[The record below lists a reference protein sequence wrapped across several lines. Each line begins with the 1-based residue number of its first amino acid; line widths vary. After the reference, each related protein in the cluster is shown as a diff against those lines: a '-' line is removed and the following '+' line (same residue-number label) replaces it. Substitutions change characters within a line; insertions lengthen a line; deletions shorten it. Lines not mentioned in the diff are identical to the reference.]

1 MTNVNYTNP
10 SAMTV
15 SNSSRCDDF
24 NFRPVSGCRGDF
36 DFSLV
41 FEHTILSLAPSS
53 VFLVLSAARL
63 FTLLRRR
70 KQKVATGRAL
80 QLCKLGAVACY
91 AAVQTALLVAWTR
104 PGAYGTRASLAAA
117 ILGLLDVLALAA
129 LSWLEHSYSPRP
141 STLIN
146 VYLLASLVFDAV
158 QIRTLWLIDETHPAS
173 VLPAEFSAALVI
185 KTSILFLEAVEKGKF
200 LPPEW
205 RSRSPEETA
214 GVFSRSLLIWLRGIL
229 AKGRRTLLSPTDLD
243 PLREGLGTARLSRSF
258 QAIWQGNYNKGRDNA
273 RSATG
278 VPSPSLLLV
287 LMRTMKWSML
297 APVIPR
303 LVQTA
308 FTLCQPLLLREF
320 LRYLDGHRTF
330 VGSTGYGF
338 IILYG
343 LVYLGLAISA
353 CIYWRLTYKCLVQM
367 RGCLVATVLE
377 KTTRIDPSQYDMTAP
392 VSLVST
398 DMERIIAGCK
408 DVHEVWANAVQVAIA
423 IWLLYRELGIACVA
437 PAAVAT
443 ISSLGS
449 FLMSSYADK
458 AQVSWMEATQ
468 ERVGATAKAIA
479 GMRSIK
485 LLGLSDGVFTL
496 LQKLRDAELHSA
508 RHFRYIEVLTATISF
523 MPLLISPVF
532 TFMVFVLQAQRSGTR
547 LDTVAAFTSLALLNL
562 MTQPLVWLF
571 QAVPLLMASLGCLRR
586 VQSYLHAPE
595 KARRLKVAAPLGE
608 KSSSSGRSIDE
619 GKGEKLAAPLP
630 TNAVTVRNGQFA
642 WDATKPVLTEVN
654 IEAPANQLTMII
666 GPVGSGKSTLA
677 KALISELPHSSGD
690 VSLGMVASTEVAFC
704 DQESFIM
711 SGTLLDNIVGFAN
724 FDGSWL
730 DSVIRAVDLDKDIS
744 TFPQGMSTQVGSKG
758 TNLSGGQ
765 RQRVAV
771 ARAIY
776 ARKEIAIFDDV
787 LSGLDPTTKEHVFEQ
802 ALGPDGLLR
811 RMGCSVILC
820 THDVSLLP
828 RADHIIVLGTGGR
841 VADAGTFP
849 ALSVNSDY
857 IKSLVI
863 RKRAEDSS
871 NTSKGEPIPDDA
883 GNEGGLR
890 APPVE
895 DSAVEPPDDLTRQLG
910 DTLLYKYLAGHIGL
924 WRVLMFVLI
933 TCGWAVFSTIGSIWL
948 KYWSSADSS
957 SNASNA
963 YYLGVYAAFQ
973 GLALLFLALF
983 SGFTLKTLAVKA
995 GRSLHQ
1001 VLLNAMVWAPLSF
1014 FSTVDIGIT
1023 TNRFSQDIILI
1034 DGDMPM
1040 SLLETLSA
1048 GLVAVIQMIF
1058 IAVAAP
1064 YVAIAYP
1071 FLLAC
1076 LYFVQSFYLRTSRQ
1090 LRFLDLEA
1098 RSPLYTQF
1106 LETIQGL
1113 ATIRSFGWSR
1123 SAIEANHD
1131 LVDASQ
1137 RPVYLLYMV
1146 QRWLQLVLEL
1156 IIAVTAILLV
1166 AVALALQ
1173 SSSGGYL
1180 GVALTQLMSLSQEL
1194 KMIVINYTNLETSLT
1209 AISRIRSFEK
1219 ETPTENLER
1228 HTAPPL
1234 HWPQTGHIQLD
1245 AVTATYALPGT
1256 DKEPTLALRDVSL
1269 DIPSGQKVAICGR
1282 SGSGK
1287 STLIAALTS
1296 MVDLRSGFIRID
1308 GLDTSN
1314 IRPAAVRSQLNVI
1327 PQEPFF
1333 FHRSV
1338 RLNIDP
1344 DGRHSSEA
1352 LREALEKVRMW
1363 KVVEAAGGVDA
1374 EVDLDGFSLGQKQ
1387 LLALARA
1394 ILRDSRVVL
1403 LDEAT
1408 SRYVRRNSHPFSR
1421 PSTPSL
1427 PQIPGKRT
1435 PWYVNGIEYQLT
1447 DTSSS
1452 RSVDQHTADMVM
1464 SIVRDEFRGRTVI
1477 AVAHQ
1482 LNTIVDFDVVVVMD
1496 SGRVVEVGNPREL
1509 LESKSAFKEL
1519 WEVHGA

>member
-1 MTNVNYTNP
+1 MAVT
-10 SAMTV
+10 
-15 SNSSRCDDF
+15 NSSRCDDF
-24 NFRPVSGCRGDF
+24 NFRPVLGCRGDF
-36 DFSLV
+36 DFSLI

-53 VFLVLSAARL
+53 IFLLLASVRL
-63 FTLLRRR
+63 FSLLQR
-70 KQKVATGRAL
+70 KKRVAAGRAF
-80 QLCKLGAVACY
+80 QLFKLGAVACY
-91 AAVQTALLVAWTR
+91 AAIQIALLVAWTR

-117 ILGLLDVLALAA
+117 VLSLLDVLALAA
-129 LSWLEHSYSPRP
+129 LSWLEHSHSLRP

-146 VYLLASLVFDAV
+146 VYLLVSLVFDAV
-158 QIRTLWLIDETHPAS
+158 QIRTLWLIDESNPAN

-185 KTSILFLEAVEKGKF
+185 KTSILFLEAVEKRKF
-200 LPPEW
+200 LPSEW
-205 RSRSPEETA
+205 TSRSPEETA

-229 AKGRRTLLSPTDLD
+229 AKGRTTLLSPTDLD

-258 QAIWQGNYNKGRDNA
+258 QAIWQGSVDETHVSSS
-273 RSATG
+273 SATSA
-278 VPSPSLLLV
+278 PSPKLLLV
-287 LMRTMKWSML
+287 LVRTLKWSML
-297 APVIPR
+297 TPVIPR

-320 LRYLDGHRTF
+320 LRYLDGYQTF

-338 IILYG
+338 IIVYG
-343 LVYLGLAISA
+343 LVYLGLAISG

-367 RGCLVATVLE
+367 RGCLVAAVFE
-377 KTTRIDPSQYDMTAP
+377 KTTSIDPSQYDMTAP

-423 IWLLYRELGIACVA
+423 IWLLYLELGIACVA

-443 ISSLGS
+443 VSSLGS
-449 FLMSSYADK
+449 MLMSSYADK
-458 AQVSWMEATQ
+458 TQVSWMEATQ

-485 LLGLSDGVFTL
+485 LLGLSDAVFTL
-496 LQKLRDAELHSA
+496 LQKLRNSELHAA

-532 TFMVFVLQAQRSGTR
+532 TFMVFVLQAQHSGSR
-547 LDTVAAFTSLALLNL
+547 LDTVSAFTSLALLNL

-571 QAVPLLMASLGCLRR
+571 QAVPLLMASLGCLKR
-586 VQSYLHAPE
+586 VESYLHAP
-595 KARRLKVAAPLGE
+595 KKNRQLMVAARPGE
-608 KSSSSGRSIDE
+608 KSSSSGKSVDE
-619 GKGEKLAAPLP
+619 GLA
-630 TNAVTVRNGQFA
+630 VRNGQFA
-642 WDATKPVLTEVN
+642 WDITKPILTEVN
-654 IEAPANQLTMII
+654 IDAPTNRLTIII

-677 KALISELPHSSGD
+677 KALIGELPHSSGD
-690 VSLGMVASTEVAFC
+690 ISLGAVASTEVAFC
-704 DQESFIM
+704 DQDSFIM
-711 SGTLLDNIVGFAN
+711 SGTLLDNIVGFSN
-724 FDGSWL
+724 FDSNWL
-730 DSVIRAVDLDKDIS
+730 DSVIRAVDLDRDIS
-744 TFPQGMSTQVGSKG
+744 ALPQGMATQVGSKG

-787 LSGLDPTTKEHVFEQ
+787 LSGLDPTTKERVFEQ
-802 ALGPDGLLR
+802 ALGPEGLLR
-811 RMGCSVILC
+811 KMGCSVILC

-828 RADHIIVLGTGGR
+828 RADHVIVLGNDGK

-849 ALSVNSDY
+849 VLSAKSAY
-857 IKSLVI
+857 IQSLVI
-863 RKRAEDSS
+863 RTKAENSS
-871 NTSKGEPIPDDA
+871 GISKEESLPDGDI
-883 GNEGGLR
+883 GNEGGQTL
-890 APPVE
+890 PPLG
-895 DSAVEPPDDLTRQLG
+895 DSTTEPPDDLTRRLG
-910 DTLLYKYLAGHIGL
+910 DASIYKYLAGHIGL
-924 WRVLMFVLI
+924 WRVLTFILI

-963 YYLGVYAAFQ
+963 YYLGVYAVFQ

-983 SGFTLKTLAVKA
+983 SGFTLTILAVKA
-995 GRSLHQ
+995 GRSLHH
-1001 VLLNAMVWAPLSF
+1001 VLLKTMVWAPLSF

-1023 TNRFSQDIILI
+1023 TNRFSQDIILV

-1048 GLVAVIQMIF
+1048 GLVAVIQMIY

-1071 FLLAC
+1071 FLIAC
-1076 LYFVQSFYLRTSRQ
+1076 LYLVQSFYLRTSRQ

-1098 RSPLYTQF
+1098 RSPLYTQI
-1106 LETIQGL
+1106 LDTIQGL
-1113 ATIRSFGWSR
+1113 PTIRSFGWVGA
-1123 SAIEANHD
+1123 AIERNYD
-1131 LVDASQ
+1131 LVDTSQ

-1156 IIAVTAILLV
+1156 IIAVMAILLV

-1209 AISRIRSFEK
+1209 AISRMRSFEK
-1219 ETPTENLER
+1219 GTPTENLRPEGY
-1228 HTAPPL
+1228 TDPPPQ
-1234 HWPQTGHIQLD
+1234 WPLTGRIQLD
-1245 AVTATYALPGT
+1245 KVTATYASPGVQ
-1256 DKEPTLALRDVSL
+1256 KAPSFALRDISL
-1269 DIPSGQKVAICGR
+1269 EIPSGQKVAICGR

-1296 MVDLRSGFIRID
+1296 MVGLYSGSIHID
-1308 GLDTSN
+1308 GLDLSH
-1314 IRPAAVRSQLNVI
+1314 IRPSAVRAALNVI

-1333 FHRSV
+1333 FHKNV
-1338 RLNIDP
+1338 ALNIEP
-1344 DGRHSSEA
+1344 SRQRSREA
-1352 LREALEKVRMW
+1352 LRSALEKVRMW
-1363 KVVEAAGGVDA
+1363 DFVEANGGVDA
-1374 EVDLDGFSLGQKQ
+1374 DLDLDNLSQGQKQ

-1394 ILRDSRVVL
+1394 ILKDSNIVL

-1408 SRYVRRNSHPFSR
+1408 S
-1421 PSTPSL
+1421 
-1427 PQIPGKRT
+1427 
-1435 PWYVNGIEYQLT
+1435 
-1447 DTSSS
+1447 
-1452 RSVDQHTADMVM
+1452 SVDQHTAGMIMD
-1464 SIVRDEFRGRTVI
+1464 IVREEFRGRTII

-1482 LNTIVDFDVVVVMD
+1482 LNTIVDFDLVVVMD
-1496 SGRVVEVGNPREL
+1496 SGRVAEVGNPRQL
-1509 LESKSAFKEL
+1509 LETKSIFREL
-1519 WEVHGA
+1519 WDSHGP

>member
-1 MTNVNYTNP
+1 
-10 SAMTV
+10 MTV
-15 SNSSRCDDF
+15 TNSSRCDDF
-24 NFRPVSGCRGDF
+24 DFRPVSGCRGDF

-53 VFLVLSAARL
+53 IFLVLSAARL

-70 KQKVATGRAL
+70 KQKIATGRTL

-117 ILGLLDVLALAA
+117 VLGLLDVLALAA

-158 QIRTLWLIDETHPAS
+158 QIRTLWLIDESHSAN
-173 VLPAEFSAALVI
+173 VLPAEFSASLVI

-205 RSRSPEETA
+205 ANRSPEETA

-258 QAIWQGNYNKGRDNA
+258 QATWQQHHPAELDKA
-273 RSATG
+273 CSATSDPG
-278 VPSPSLLLV
+278 PSLLLV

-330 VGSTGYGF
+330 VGSTSYGF
-338 IILYG
+338 VIVYG

-367 RGCLVATVLE
+367 RGCLVAAVFE
-377 KTTRIDPSQYDMTAP
+377 KTTRIDSSQYDMTAP

-423 IWLLYRELGIACVA
+423 IWLLYCELGIACVA

-485 LLGLSDGVFTL
+485 LLGLSDGVFSL

-532 TFMVFVLQAQRSGTR
+532 TFIVFVLQAQRSGTR
-547 LDTVAAFTSLALLNL
+547 LDTVSAFTSLALLNL

-595 KARRLKVAAPLGE
+595 KTRRQKVAARHGE
-608 KSSSSGRSIDE
+608 KFSSSGRPIDE
-619 GKGEKLAAPLP
+619 GKGEKLAHPPPA
-630 TNAVTVRNGQFA
+630 NALTVRNGQFA
-642 WDATKPVLTEVN
+642 WDASKPVLTKVN

-666 GPVGSGKSTLA
+666 GPVGSGKSTLG
-677 KALISELPHSSGD
+677 KALIGELPHSSGD
-690 VSLGMVASTEVAFC
+690 ISLGMVASTEVAFC

-711 SGTLLDNIVGFAN
+711 SGTLLENVVGFAN
-724 FDGSWL
+724 FDSSWL
-730 DSVIRAVDLDKDIS
+730 DSAIRAVDLDKDIS
-744 TFPQGMSTQVGSKG
+744 TLPQGISTQVGSKG

-765 RQRVAV
+765 RQRVAI

-776 ARKEIAIFDDV
+776 ARKELAIFDDV

-811 RMGCSVILC
+811 RMGCSMILC

-828 RADHIIVLGTGGR
+828 RADHIIVLGADGR
-841 VADAGTFP
+841 VSDAGTFP
-849 ALSVNSDY
+849 VLSARSDY
-857 IKSLVI
+857 INSLVI
-863 RKRAEDSS
+863 RKRAENGNDM
-871 NTSKGEPIPDDA
+871 SKNKSIADDA
-883 GNEGGLR
+883 VGKEGGPR

-895 DSAVEPPDDLTRQLG
+895 DSATEPSDDLTRQLG
-910 DTLLYKYLAGHIGL
+910 DTSLYKYLAGHIGI

-963 YYLGVYAAFQ
+963 YYLGVYAVFQ

-983 SGFTLKTLAVKA
+983 SGFTLTTLAVKA

-1001 VLLNAMVWAPLSF
+1001 VLLKAMVWAPLSF
-1014 FSTVDIGIT
+1014 FSAVDIGVT

-1040 SLLETLSA
+1040 SILETLSA

-1123 SAIEANHD
+1123 NAIEANHD

-1209 AISRIRSFEK
+1209 AISRIRSFDR

-1228 HTAPPL
+1228 HTDPPS

-1256 DKEPTLALRDVSL
+1256 DKEPTIALRDVSL

-1296 MVDLRSGFIRID
+1296 MVDLRSGLVRID

-1314 IRPAAVRSQLNVI
+1314 IRPAVVRSQLNVI

-1352 LREALEKVRMW
+1352 LRGALEQVCMW
-1363 KVVEAAGGVDA
+1363 EVVEAAGGVDA
-1374 EVDLDGFSLGQKQ
+1374 QLDLDSFSLGQKQ

-1394 ILRDSRVVL
+1394 ILRDGHVVL

-1408 SRYVRRNSHPFSR
+1408 SR
-1421 PSTPSL
+1421 
-1427 PQIPGKRT
+1427 
-1435 PWYVNGIEYQLT
+1435 
-1447 DTSSS
+1447 
-1452 RSVDQHTADMVM
+1452 
-1464 SIVRDEFRGRTVI
+1464 
-1477 AVAHQ
+1477 
-1482 LNTIVDFDVVVVMD
+1482 
-1496 SGRVVEVGNPREL
+1496 
-1509 LESKSAFKEL
+1509 
-1519 WEVHGA
+1519 